1 MDGKSD
7 NVPKVCFWLFRR
19 LSPCWLFEVF
29 SCSMMDI
36 QVVRFWQALANVF

>member
-7 NVPKVCFWLFRR
+7 NVPKVLFRKLR
-19 LSPCWLFEVF
+19 PCWLFELF

-36 QVVRFWQALANVF
+36 QVVHFWQALANVF